1 MPSSRE
7 GAAPRKGSVQREA
20 TSSFAFQIANVIAGA
35 IANIVIARTLGPDG
49 KGILAL
55 LGYGL
60 FLATSLG
67 ALGGQAAS
75 VHMIGKGRFSKEEIS
90 AAVGFYTVT
99 TGVLCTVALW
109 LLFPHFRGTVPLT
122 PLMIGATAAAVVPVM
137 LRLNLSGIFLAEGR
151 ISAYNITLSI
161 LSVGW
166 MVAGAIL
173 LIPLHGGITSAV
185 LLWAAIQFLG
195 SLAGVIWVLA
205 IAPPHPARLLP
216 ALKAS
221 LGFGFQTYIVSLI
234 WILVLRVDSFIL
246 AHYRPTAEVGI
257 YSVAVLVAEVVLNVP
272 RSMTL
277 PLNRRFASGGLLPAG
292 RLAARAARIG
302 GTGVFVLGI
311 GILLV
316 AHTVV
321 PLIFGASFA
330 ASVPPML
337 WLLPGIL
344 ALAVVSPLSLYLVQQ
359 RGKPVWT
366 GTAAAAGLIVNVGLN
381 LIWIPRRGA
390 VGAAWASSVAY
401 SLHMAIISTVF
412 RRETGLGWR
421 EILVPR
427 REDLKAWLDLA
438 RFARNRDRS

>member
-1 MPSSRE
+1 
-7 GAAPRKGSVQREA
+7 VQREA
-20 TSSFAFQIANVIAGA
+20 TSTFAFQIANVAAGA

-75 VHMIGKGRFSKEEIS
+75 VHLIGKGRFSKEEIS
-90 AAVGFYTVT
+90 ASVGFSSLLAGIVC
-99 TGVLCTVALW
+99 TGAMWV
-109 LLFPHFRGTVPLT
+109 LFPHFRGTVPLT
-122 PLMIGATAAAVVPVM
+122 PIMIGATAAAVIPVM
-137 LRLNLSGIFLAEGR
+137 LRLNLSGIFLAGGR
-151 ISAYNITLSI
+151 ISAYNLTLSI
-161 LSVGW
+161 LSIGW
-166 MVAGAIL
+166 MVGGVVL
-173 LIPLHGGITSAV
+173 LVLFHGGITSAV

-195 SLAGVIWVLA
+195 SVAGVIWVIA
-205 IAPPHPARLLP
+205 IAPPRPARFVP
-216 ALKAS
+216 ALRAS
-221 LGFGFQTYIVSLI
+221 LGFGLQTYIVSLI

-246 AHYRPTAEVGI
+246 AHYRPAAEVGI

-302 GTGVFVLGI
+302 GTGVLLLGI
-311 GILLV
+311 GILIV
-316 AHTVV
+316 ARTVV
-321 PLIFGASFA
+321 PLVFGRSFA
-330 ASVPPML
+330 ASVPPLL

-344 ALAVVSPLSLYLVQQ
+344 ALAIVSPLSLYLVQQ
-359 RGKPVWT
+359 RGKPIWT
-366 GTAAAAGLIVNVGLN
+366 GTAASAGLIVNIGLN

-401 SLHMAIISTVF
+401 TLHMVIVSLVF

-427 REDLKAWLDLA
+427 REDLKVWLDLA
-438 RFARNRDRS
+438 RFARNRNRS